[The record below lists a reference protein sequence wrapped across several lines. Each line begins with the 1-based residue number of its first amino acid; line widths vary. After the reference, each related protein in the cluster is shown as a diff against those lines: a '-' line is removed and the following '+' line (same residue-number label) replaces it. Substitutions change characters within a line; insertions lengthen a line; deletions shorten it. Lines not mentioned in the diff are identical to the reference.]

1 MIDLK
6 KKPFFL
12 DEEACQWVKKTLEGM
27 SDEEKVGQLFCEIL
41 WDRPGREPEDLFEV
55 IEPGGVMY
63 RPFPGEKMHDF
74 SERLQ
79 KKAKI
84 PLLISCNLE
93 RGGSGGNGGL
103 TNGTYVASPMDVQQR
118 MTHRQHMTLRPGSM

>member
-1 MIDLK
+1 MG
-6 KKPFFL
+6 
-12 DEEACQWVKKTLEGM
+12 KKTLEGM

-84 PLLISCNLE
+84 PLLFPAIWKE
-93 RGGSGGNGGL
+93 EVPAV
-103 TNGTYVASPMDVQQR
+103 TVD
-118 MTHRQHMTLRPGSM
+118 

>member
-1 MIDLK
+1 
-6 KKPFFL
+6 
-12 DEEACQWVKKTLEGM
+12 M

-41 WDRPGREPEDLFEV
+41 WDRPGREPEDLFEF

-103 TNGTYVASPMDVQQR
+103 TNGTYVASPMGCAA
-118 MTHRQHMTLRPGSM
+118 RQHMTLRR

>member
-55 IEPGGVMY
+55 L
-63 RPFPGEKMHDF
+63 DA
-74 SERLQ
+74 LQ
-79 KKAKI
+79 ESAVRYCNSFN
-84 PLLISCNLE
+84 LISVFP
-93 RGGSGGNGGL
+93 R
-103 TNGTYVASPMDVQQR
+103 T
-118 MTHRQHMTLRPGSM
+118 

>member
-41 WDRPGREPEDLFEV
+41 WDRPGR
-55 IEPGGVMY
+55 
-63 RPFPGEKMHDF
+63 
-74 SERLQ
+74 
-79 KKAKI
+79 
-84 PLLISCNLE
+84 
-93 RGGSGGNGGL
+93 
-103 TNGTYVASPMDVQQR
+103 
-118 MTHRQHMTLRPGSM
+118 